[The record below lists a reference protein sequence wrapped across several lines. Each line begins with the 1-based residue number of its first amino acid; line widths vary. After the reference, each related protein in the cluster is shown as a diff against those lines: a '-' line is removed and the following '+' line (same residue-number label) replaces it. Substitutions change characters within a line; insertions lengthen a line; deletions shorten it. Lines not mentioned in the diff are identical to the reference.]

1 MNKLKIGF
9 LVDSLNVDYYVW
21 DLIYHTKKSDLFV
34 EPLLITGYK
43 KKVKNYSMIKIYLN
57 QF

>member
-43 KKVKNYSMIKIYLN
+43 KKSKNCTKKN
-57 QF
+57 D